1 MIKVFGQG
9 GWKDVDIY
17 WDINNEADFKKK
29 NGSWDMVINA
39 YIDIIK

>member
-29 NGSWDMVINA
+29 KRQLIYG
-39 YIDIIK
+39 Y

>member
-17 WDINNEADFKKK
+17 WDINNEADLKK
-29 NGSWDMVINA
+29 NKTAV
-39 YIDIIK
+39 DIWLLMPI

>member
-17 WDINNEADFKKK
+17 WDINNEADLKKK
-29 NGSWDMVINA
+29 RQLIYG
-39 YIDIIK
+39 Y